1 MDSSDKFWLSFW
13 TVAALTICILVC
25 VPTYIVHNNQLEM
38 HKAGYIQK
46 LIVTRPGND
55 WISPITE
62 KVWVKVGEEPLVEKK
77 Q

>member
-1 MDSSDKFWLSFW
+1 
-13 TVAALTICILVC
+13 
-25 VPTYIVHNNQLEM
+25 M